1 MVGELGHC
9 KALCL
14 HRATPTQK
22 KQDRECRYK
31 VTLSHFRVTIFAMEI
46 KQYFTF
52 ALVIDLQDT
61 VNN

>member
-14 HRATPTQK
+14 HRETQK

-31 VTLSHFRVTIFAMEI
+31 VKLSRFRVTIFAMEI